1 MPAMSSHLKNHS
13 PDSVSDKYNVE
24 FSSRHD
30 FDGLATTEMTGLIYR
45 APISADELDSYKSL
59 YPFSPKQY
67 CDD

>member
-1 MPAMSSHLKNHS
+1 MNSNFKNHS
-13 PDSVSDKYNVE
+13 PDFVSEKYNVE

-30 FDGLATTEMTGLIYR
+30 FVCLATTELIGLIYR
-45 APISADELDSYKSL
+45 ASVFSDELDSYKSL